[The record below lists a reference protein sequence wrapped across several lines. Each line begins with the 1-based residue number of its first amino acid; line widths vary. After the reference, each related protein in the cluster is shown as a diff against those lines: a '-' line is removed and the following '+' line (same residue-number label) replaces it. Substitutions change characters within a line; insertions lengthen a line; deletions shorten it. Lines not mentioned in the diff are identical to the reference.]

1 MELVVRSPAV
11 LRSPPRAE
19 LVPRPGGGR
28 RRLTALGPADAA
40 TYRMLVERVAPAV
53 ERSLGPAVAANRVV
67 PPRAPLD
74 GGRLED
80 RWLEDWRVARG
91 RWRRALATPP
101 GRGLRLHVDVAD
113 CYGSIR
119 PEVVAETL
127 GLLGSEPDRRL
138 IRLLHELAEH
148 AAGLPVGPEASAVLA
163 NAVLGRLDLAIAD
176 AGVPHVRWVDDLV
189 ITVRS
194 RRHATRI
201 LDEARRGLGSLGL
214 RVQDAKT
221 RVTDARAIP
230 SGAPSSVA
238 VRVR

>member
-40 TYRMLVERVAPAV
+40 TYRMLVARVASAV
-53 ERSLGPAVAANRVV
+53 ERSLGPAVVANRVV
-67 PPRAPLD
+67 SPPPPLD
-74 GGRLED
+74 GRRLDD
-80 RWLEDWRVARG
+80 RWLEDWRIARG
-91 RWRRALATPP
+91 RWDRALAPP
-101 GRGLRLHVDVAD
+101 GRGLRLHLDVAD

-127 GLLGSEPDRRL
+127 GLLVSAPDRRL

-189 ITVRS
+189 IAVRS
-194 RRHATRI
+194 RRHATRMV
-201 LDEARRGLGSLGL
+201 DEARRGLGSLGL

-230 SGAPSSVA
+230 SDAPSSVA

>member
-11 LRSPPRAE
+11 LQRPPRAE
-19 LVPRPGGGR
+19 LVVRPDGGR

-53 ERSLGPAVAANRVV
+53 ERSLGPAVVANRVV
-67 PPRAPLD
+67 PPRRSLH
-74 GGRLED
+74 GRRLED

-91 RWRRALATPP
+91 RWRRALAPP
-101 GRGLRLHVDVAD
+101 GRGLRLHLDVAD

-127 GLLGSEPDRRL
+127 VLLGSEPDRRL
-138 IRLLHELAEH
+138 IRLLHELTDH
-148 AAGLPVGPEASAVLA
+148 APGLPVGPEASAVLA
-163 NAVLGRLDLAIAD
+163 NAVLGRLDVAIAD
-176 AGVPHVRWVDDLV
+176 AGVPYVRWVDDLV
-189 ITVRS
+189 IAVRS
-194 RRHATRI
+194 RRHATRM
-201 LDEARRGLGSLGL
+201 LDEARRGLSSLGL

-221 RVTDARAIP
+221 GVRDARAMP
-230 SGAPSSVA
+230 SGAPSSGA

>member
-1 MELVVRSPAV
+1 MQLVVGGPAV

-40 TYRMLVERVAPAV
+40 TYRMLVARVAPAV
-53 ERSLGPAVAANRVV
+53 ERSLGAAVVANRVV
-67 PPRAPLD
+67 ALRAPLE
-74 GGRLED
+74 GGPIED

-91 RWRRALATPP
+91 RWRRALAPA
-101 GRGLRLHVDVAD
+101 GRGLRLHLDVAD

-127 GLLGSEPDRRL
+127 ALLGSPRDGRL

-163 NAVLGRLDLAIAD
+163 NAVLGRLDAAIAD

-189 ITVRS
+189 IPVRS
-194 RRHATRI
+194 RRHASRM
-201 LDEARRGLGSLGL
+201 LDEARRGLSSLGL
-214 RVQDAKT
+214 HVQDAKT
-221 RVTDARAIP
+221 RVTDARATWWD
-230 SGAPSSVA
+230 APSSVA
-238 VRVR
+238 ARVR